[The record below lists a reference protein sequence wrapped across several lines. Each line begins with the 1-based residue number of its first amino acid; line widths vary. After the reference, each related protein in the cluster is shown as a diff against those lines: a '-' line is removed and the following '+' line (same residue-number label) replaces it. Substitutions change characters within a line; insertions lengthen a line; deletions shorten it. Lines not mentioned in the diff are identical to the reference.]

1 MVGDIRLDD
10 RICSCRIFNGPRTV
24 CPKTNSEELNPREA
38 WVVFRT
44 ANNKSGICS
53 SHSFSCSTQKVL
65 SIDFNVWWNHSIAP
79 CDWGWYALDTWC
91 LKANCFITFA
101 NTLDI
106 KLVPWSDWMCFGIP
120 NVVQNLT
127 TALTIVQALI
137 ERNGIASG
145 NLVDAHN

>member
-65 SIDFNVWWNHSIAP
+65 SIDFNVWWNRSIAP

-91 LKANCFITFA
+91 LIANCFITFA
-101 NTLDI
+101 NTLDKI
-106 KLVPWSDWMCFGIP
+106 STLVRLNVLRHSKRSAKLNHCFD
-120 NVVQNLT
+120 NC
-127 TALTIVQALI
+127 
-137 ERNGIASG
+137 ASF
-145 NLVDAHN
+145 NRTQWYCFRKSCRCTH